1 MDEYDALERHQE
13 LVHELAAG
21 RQLNTFDSAAVDAV
35 AALVVRREQCQL
47 ILAAEGPTAARESG
61 EPIEH
66 PAAKVERQA
75 SSELRGWVKDRPDL
89 FGERKP
95 QRARQR
101 PTFGIAQ

>member
-75 SSELRGWVKDRPDL
+75 SSDFLHAAQKFRHAGQTTAFSL
-89 FGERKP
+89 FNF
-95 QRARQR
+95 AV
-101 PTFGIAQ
+101 